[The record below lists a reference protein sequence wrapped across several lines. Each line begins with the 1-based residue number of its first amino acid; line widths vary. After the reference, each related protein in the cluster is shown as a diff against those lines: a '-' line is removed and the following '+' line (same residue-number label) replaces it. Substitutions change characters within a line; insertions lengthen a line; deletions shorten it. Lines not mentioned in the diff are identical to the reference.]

1 MGEKRAMKNDNEY
14 ERRCKAIQLDK
25 EGIRFNRILGLV
37 QRSAFWLSKWL
48 RRYKE
53 KGPDGLQDQSRV
65 PKKIWR
71 KTSERLV
78 QKILSIRAELE
89 SHTSRRSAFAGKGA
103 EVIQWEL
110 QQRKIGDIPSLS
122 TIERILFRYGKTGR
136 RKAGNNNPRQPYP
149 YVQAKKM
156 GDLQQT
162 DIVGPRYL
170 RGPKGV
176 TRFYAFQTIDVVG
189 HTALSS
195 QFTDKQTISLCRHL
209 VETWRSLGIPKVSQ
223 MDNEMAAAGGGRYA
237 YSLSQAIRLHLL
249 LGIHLVFIPQGE
261 PGRNAAVESF
271 NGLWQ
276 ERVLH
281 RHPCP
286 TLRSLK
292 RASERFL
299 RYYHYQKPHRGL
311 TQKEDGTRFP
321 GRLRDQGWSSLRHLP
336 KRFDLDDYKD
346 SKGNL
351 YLPVAKGRVSFIRKV
366 DSQGEIEV
374 NGSTYF
380 IRKKLERQYVMAT
393 IFTHRKRLVVKQE
406 NKIIKSFPFP
416 IKGQIVHP
424 LLPAP
429 KKKSKI

>member
-14 ERRCKAIQLDK
+14 ERRCKAIRLHE
-25 EGIRFNRILGLV
+25 EGIKFNKILRLV
-37 QRSAFWLSKWL
+37 QRSGFWLCKWL

-53 KGPDGLQDQSRV
+53 KGPEGLQDQSRA

-89 SHTSRRSAFAGKGA
+89 SHKSRRSAFAGKGA

-122 TIERILFRYGKTGR
+122 TIDRILFRYGKTGR
-136 RKAGNNNPRQPYP
+136 RKAKNDNHRQLYP

-156 GDLQQT
+156 GTLQQT

-170 RGPKGV
+170 WGPDGV
-176 TRFYAFQTIDVVG
+176 TRFYAFQTVDVVG
-189 HTALSS
+189 HTAFSS

-209 VETWRSLGIPKVSQ
+209 VETWRSMGIPNVSQ
-223 MDNEMAAAGGGRYA
+223 MDNEMAAVGGGRYP
-237 YSLSQAIRLHLL
+237 YSLSQTIRLHLL

-271 NGLWQ
+271 NSLWQ

-281 RHPCP
+281 RHQCP

-292 RASERFL
+292 RANERFL

-321 GRLRDQGWSSLRHLP
+321 GMLRDQRWSSLRHLP
-336 KRFDLDDYKD
+336 KRFNLDDYKD
-346 SKGNL
+346 FKGNL
-351 YLPVAKGRVSFIRKV
+351 HLPIAKGRVSFTRKV

-380 IRKKLERQYVMAT
+380 IRKKLEHQYVVAT
-393 IFTHRKRLVVKQE
+393 IFSHRKRLVVKQE

-416 IKGQIVHP
+416 IKGRIINP
-424 LLPAP
+424 LLPVP
-429 KKKSKI
+429 KKKNGI

>member
-1 MGEKRAMKNDNEY
+1 MKNGNEY
-14 ERRCKAIQLDK
+14 ERRCKAIQLYEEDV
-25 EGIRFNRILGLV
+25 RFNRILHLV
-37 QRSAFWLSKWL
+37 QRGRFWLSKWL

-53 KGPDGLQDQSRV
+53 QGLEGLKDQSRG

-89 SHTSRRSAFAGKGA
+89 SHKSRRSAFAGKGA

-110 QQRKIGDIPSLS
+110 QQRKIGNIPSLS
-122 TIERILFRYGKTGR
+122 TIGRILSRHGKTGKG
-136 RKAGNNNPRQPYP
+136 KAPNNPHRQPYP
-149 YVQAKKM
+149 YMQAKKM

-170 RGPKGV
+170 RGPQGV

-189 HTALSS
+189 HTAFSS

-209 VETWRSLGIPKVSQ
+209 VETWRSIGIPKVSQ
-223 MDNEMAAAGGGRYA
+223 MDNEMAAAGGGRYP
-237 YSLSQAIRLHLL
+237 YSLSQTMRLHLL

-292 RASERFL
+292 RANERFL
-299 RYYHYQKPHRGL
+299 QYYHYQKPHRGL
-311 TQKEDGTRFP
+311 TQKEHGTRFP
-321 GRLRDQGWSSLRHLP
+321 GRLRDQRWSSLRHLP

-351 YLPVAKGRVSFIRKV
+351 HLHLAKGKVSFIRKV
-366 DSQGEIEV
+366 DSQGKIEV

-380 IRKKLERQYVMAT
+380 IRKKLEGQYVVAT
-393 IFTHRKRLVVKQE
+393 IFPHRKRLVVKQE
-406 NKIIKSFPFP
+406 NKIIKSFSFP
-416 IKGQIVHP
+416 IKGRLITP
-424 LLPAP
+424 FPSDA
-429 KKKSKI
+429 KKNK